1 MLKAA
6 EDGSASAAAPD
17 GEERALCRRES
28 TFAHVGAI
36 DTDVRFRSEWQPVLL
51 PLLPPSVRE
60 GWAGNPAEA
69 ALNGLAAWVSTAG
82 GWTFFSADC
91 LSLPSCH

>member
-60 GWAGNPAEA
+60 GWAGNPDDQYTN
-69 ALNGLAAWVSTAG
+69 ALDTMVSMLG
-82 GWTFFSADC
+82 VR
-91 LSLPSCH
+91 P